1 MAINKSLGSI
11 MARGFLLL
19 MLLSCSKGPPQ
30 KYLNV
35 DLTATAENILLA
47 VNQPIIV
54 VFDEKLQRPVRSSA
68 IQILDVTGRIV
79 LGYDVEVIGD
89 TLQILGSLPTTPTLD
104 DATFLPGQQY
114 IITLR
119 GLPAVA
125 SLRSEQASFLAKD
138 VQIRIEFLPL
148 STSGV
153 LSAFDANIKPLF
165 VVNYSPEQTIDVSSK
180 TALRF
185 NIDGAIDP
193 RTLSFAKLFISGN
206 DGAAINCKLRL
217 ISNKRFS
224 SVIEVELPSFKGIAY
239 LGLPSTIEGISVRRL
254 SAERSHYQLVSN
266 N

>member
-1 MAINKSLGSI
+1 MSISKSLGFI
-11 MARGFLLL
+11 MTRGFLLL
-19 MLLSCSKGPPQ
+19 ILSSCSKELPQ
-30 KYLNV
+30 KHLNI
-35 DLTATAENILLA
+35 DFAETAKSGLLA
-47 VNQPIIV
+47 VNQPIVI
-54 VFDEKLQRPVRSSA
+54 VFDDKLQRPVRSSA
-68 IQILDVTGRIV
+68 IQIVDINGRAAV
-79 LGYDVEVIGD
+79 DYGVEVVGN
-89 TLQILGSLPTTPTLD
+89 TLRILGSLPTKPTLD

-138 VQIRIEFLPL
+138 VQLKIEFLPL

-153 LSAFDANIKPLF
+153 LSAFDANTKPLF
-165 VVNYSPEQTIDVSSK
+165 VVNYSPEKTIDVRYE

-193 RTLSFAKLFISGN
+193 RTLSFAKLSVSGN
-206 DGAAINCKLRL
+206 NGVDINCKLNL

-224 SVIEVELPSFKGIAY
+224 SVIEVKLPSFKGTAY
-239 LGLPSTIEGISVRRL
+239 LELPSTIEGISARHLSSARR
-254 SAERSHYQLVSN
+254 HYQLVSN

>member
-1 MAINKSLGSI
+1 L
-11 MARGFLLL
+11 R
-19 MLLSCSKGPPQ
+19 
-30 KYLNV
+30 
-35 DLTATAENILLA
+35 ATAENVLLA
-47 VNQPIIV
+47 VNQPIKV
-54 VFDEKLQRPVRSSA
+54 VFDDKLQRPVRSSA
-68 IQILDVTGRIV
+68 IQIIDVNDKIV

-153 LSAFDANIKPLF
+153 LSAFDANIKPLL
-165 VVNYSPEQTIDVSSK
+165 VVNYLPEQTIDVSSK

-185 NIDGAIDP
+185 NIDGSIDP
-193 RTLSFAKLFISGN
+193 RTLSFAKLYVSGN
-206 DGAAINCKLRL
+206 NDKAINCKLHL

-224 SVIEVELPSFKGIAY
+224 SIIEVELPSFTGTAY
-239 LGLPSTIEGISVRRL
+239 LALPTTIESISVRSL
-254 SAERSHYQLVSN
+254 AAERSRYQLVSN